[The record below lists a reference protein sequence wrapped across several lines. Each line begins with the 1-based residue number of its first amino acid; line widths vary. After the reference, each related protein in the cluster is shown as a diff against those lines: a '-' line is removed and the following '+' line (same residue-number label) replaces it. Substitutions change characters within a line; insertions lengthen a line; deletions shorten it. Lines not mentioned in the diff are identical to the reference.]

1 MKLIVVDDESDV
13 QILFMQRF
21 RREIKTGEM
30 EIQFALNGRSA
41 LKLLESL
48 EDRNNYHV
56 LTDINMPE
64 MTGIEL
70 LREIKERYPDL
81 KVIVITAYGDA
92 QNFDNAKKFGAE
104 DYFTKPL
111 EFDVL
116 KAKLNYLEELKG

>member
-21 RREIKTGEM
+21 RKEIRTGEV
-30 EIQFALNGRSA
+30 EIQFALNGHSA

-48 EDRNNYHV
+48 EDRNSYHV

-70 LREIKERYPDL
+70 LRKIKERYPDQ

-92 QNFDNAKKFGAE
+92 QNYDNAKKFGAD

-111 EFDVL
+111 EFNLL
-116 KAKLNYLEELKG
+116 KTKLNYLKELKG